1 MIFDDFPKVIFEL
14 LLLRIPSRI
23 RSKQDIQLKQNHR
36 LLDLLFTMLIMI
48 FCFGVD
54 GDDEIYVDDDSLLI

>member
-36 LLDLLFTMLIMI
+36 LLDLLFTTLIMI

-54 GDDEIYVDDDSLLI
+54 GDDEIDIDVDSLLI

>member
-36 LLDLLFTMLIMI
+36 LLDLLFTILIMI

-54 GDDEIYVDDDSLLI
+54 GDDEIDIDVDSLLI

>member
-1 MIFDDFPKVIFEL
+1 MLFDDFPKVIFEL

-23 RSKQDIQLKQNHR
+23 RSKQDIQLKQNYR
-36 LLDLLFTMLIMI
+36 LLDLLFTILIMI

>member
-1 MIFDDFPKVIFEL
+1 MLFDDFPKVIFEL

-54 GDDEIYVDDDSLLI
+54 GDDEIDIDVDSLLI